1 MTNLAALHTTDT
13 RPAPRALVLIV
24 DANLA
29 ALKPVT
35 GCLAEHF
42 ALTFATDGMGA
53 VHRAQS
59 QLPQLVLMDTD
70 LPGLDGLSACRLL
83 KADAQT
89 TAIPL
94 LLMSTRATPPDRVQG
109 LRAGASD
116 YLAKPLWPEEV
127 LVRTQVHLQAAAQ
140 LSEANAATALPQ
152 DPERA
157 YVEAAKRLIGEHL
170 SALPCVA
177 QLAQE
182 VGLGARR
189 LSTLFHSYVG
199 QTVQAYISEQR
210 IRASF
215 KLLEKTS
222 MSVQAVALEVGF
234 ATPGNFATAFKARTG
249 MTPLAWRK
257 QRTLGF

>member
-1 MTNLAALHTTDT
+1 MTELALQSTTDT
-13 RPAPRALVLIV
+13 EAGHRALVLIV

-35 GCLAEHF
+35 GCLGEHF
-42 ALTFATDGMGA
+42 ALTFATDGMAA

-59 QLPQLVLMDTD
+59 QLPSLVLMDTE
-70 LPGLDGLSACRLL
+70 LPGMDGLSACRLL

-89 TAIPL
+89 AAIPL
-94 LLMSTRATPPDRVQG
+94 LLMSVRATPPDRVQG
-109 LRAGASD
+109 LRAGACD
-116 YLAKPLWPEEV
+116 FLAKPLWPEEV
-127 LVRTQVHLQAAAQ
+127 LARTQIHLQAQ
-140 LSEANAATALPQ
+140 TPAATAATPSPQ

-170 SALPCVA
+170 NALPCVA

-182 VGLGARR
+182 LGLGARR
-189 LSTLFHSYVG
+189 LSALFHSYVG
-199 QTVQAYISEQR
+199 QTLQAYISEQR

>member
-1 MTNLAALHTTDT
+1 M
-13 RPAPRALVLIV
+13 LIV

-35 GCLAEHF
+35 GCLGEHF
-42 ALTFATDGMGA
+42 ALTFATDGMAA

-59 QLPQLVLMDTD
+59 QLPSLVLMDTE
-70 LPGLDGLSACRLL
+70 LPGMDGLSACRLL

-89 TAIPL
+89 AAIPL
-94 LLMSTRATPPDRVQG
+94 LLMSVRATPPDRVQG
-109 LRAGASD
+109 LRAGACD
-116 YLAKPLWPEEV
+116 FLAKPLWPEEV
-127 LVRTQVHLQAAAQ
+127 LARTQIHLQAQ
-140 LSEANAATALPQ
+140 TPAATADTPLPQ

-170 SALPCVA
+170 NALPCVA

-182 VGLGARR
+182 LGLGARR
-189 LSTLFHSYVG
+189 LSALFHSYVG
-199 QTVQAYISEQR
+199 QTLQAYISEQR

>member
-1 MTNLAALHTTDT
+1 VLA
-13 RPAPRALVLIV
+13 RA
-24 DANLA
+24 
-29 ALKPVT
+29 
-35 GCLAEHF
+35 
-42 ALTFATDGMGA
+42 
-53 VHRAQS
+53 
-59 QLPQLVLMDTD
+59 
-70 LPGLDGLSACRLL
+70 
-83 KADAQT
+83 
-89 TAIPL
+89 
-94 LLMSTRATPPDRVQG
+94 
-109 LRAGASD
+109 
-116 YLAKPLWPEEV
+116 
-127 LVRTQVHLQAAAQ
+127 QVHLGAAARA
-140 LSEANAATALPQ
+140 LHAAASPAADAPLAQ

-170 SALPCVA
+170 NALPCVA

-189 LSTLFHSYVG
+189 LTTLFHSYVG

>member
-1 MTNLAALHTTDT
+1 MTKRTPLLPTDT
-13 RPAPRALVLIV
+13 NASRRALVLIV

-29 ALKPVT
+29 DLRPVT
-35 GCLAEHF
+35 GHLGEHF

-53 VHRAQS
+53 LHRAQS
-59 QLPQLVLMDTD
+59 QLPDLVLMDTC
-70 LPGLDGLSACRLL
+70 LPGMDGLSACRLL

-89 TAIPL
+89 AAIPVL
-94 LLMSTRATPPDRVQG
+94 LLSARHTPPERVDG
-109 LRAGASD
+109 LRAGAAD

-127 LVRTQVHLQAAAQ
+127 LARAQVHLRAARPHA
-140 LSEANAATALPQ
+140 EAPAPLPQ
-152 DPERA
+152 DPDRA
-157 YVEAAKRLIGEHL
+157 YVEAAKRLIAEHL
-170 SALPCVA
+170 NALPRVA
-177 QLAQE
+177 QVAKE

-189 LSTLFHSYVG
+189 LSDLFRSYAG

-222 MSVQAVALEVGF
+222 MSVHAIALEVGF
-234 ATPGNFATAFKARTG
+234 TTPGNFATAFRARTG

-257 QRTLGF
+257 QRQLDM

>member
-1 MTNLAALHTTDT
+1 MTELATLGTTDT
-13 RPAPRALVLIV
+13 EAGHRALVLIV

-35 GCLAEHF
+35 GCLGEHF
-42 ALTFATDGMGA
+42 ALTFATDGMAA

-59 QLPQLVLMDTD
+59 QLPSLVLMDTE
-70 LPGLDGLSACRLL
+70 LPGMDGLSACRLL

-89 TAIPL
+89 AAIPL
-94 LLMSTRATPPDRVQG
+94 LLMSVRATPPDRVQG
-109 LRAGASD
+109 LRAGACD
-116 YLAKPLWPEEV
+116 FLAKPLWPEEV
-127 LVRTQVHLQAAAQ
+127 LARTQIHLQAQ
-140 LSEANAATALPQ
+140 TPAATADTPLPQ

-157 YVEAAKRLIGEHL
+157 YVEAAKRLISEHL
-170 SALPCVA
+170 NALPCVA

-182 VGLGARR
+182 LGLGARR

-199 QTVQAYISEQR
+199 QTLQAYISEQR

-234 ATPGNFATAFKARTG
+234 ATPGNFATAFKSRTG